1 MRTPRAR
8 LRLAVGFGAALI
20 AMSISATPAGAAT
33 TVYPAGGSAFTSSP
47 EGWSPGEVSCAPAA
61 LLCTPEA
68 VHDTSVGNPAGS
80 IAAKTTITLN
90 LLNLFKGTEVWD
102 SPKFTVP
109 AGPVSGASIRLD
121 RTFEPGGLIK
131 VEPKSTYTVTLR
143 DLTAGTSAAP
153 LSEEVSK
160 EDTTFATRSTAAN
173 LVGGHT
179 YQLSISATT
188 AQSVLALSLLNGTT
202 ALRFDNVGLVVQTP
216 GGGGGGGG
224 TGGSENLLANLIRS
238 SLIGPA
244 ILKGKRI
251 FVKAKCPAAIGSACR
266 ITLRGMLN
274 RRQPATRA
282 RNAKIGKGKTKRVVI
297 KVKPKA
303 RPRLVSRKRLLF
315 KETVRAGGA
324 TATVYKSLRL
334 IRR

>member
-8 LRLAVGFGAALI
+8 LRLSVGFGAALI
-20 AMSISATPAGAAT
+20 AMSISVAPAAAAI

-68 VHDTSVGNPAGS
+68 VHETSVGNPAGS
-80 IAAKTTITLN
+80 IAAKTTVTLN

-109 AGPVSGASIRLD
+109 ADPVSAAGVRLD
-121 RTFEPGGLIK
+121 RAFEPGGLVK

-143 DLTAGTSAAP
+143 DLTAGTSATA

-160 EDTTFATRSTAAN
+160 EDTTFAARGAATN
-173 LVGGHT
+173 VIGGHT

-188 AQSVLALSLLNGTT
+188 AQSALALSLLNGTT

-216 GGGGGGGG
+216 GGGGGG
-224 TGGSENLLANLIRS
+224 TGGSENLLATLIRG

-244 ILKGKRI
+244 ILKGKRV

-282 RNAKIGKGKTKRVVI
+282 RNAKLGKGKTKRVVI

-303 RPRLVSRKRLLF
+303 RPKLATRKRLLF
-315 KETVRAGGA
+315 KVTVRAGGA
-324 TATVYKSLRL
+324 IATVSKSLKL